1 METLKFG
8 NGNWAT
14 KEGSTLAYNDEN
26 NNFKPL
32 PFDFTRASTATYV
45 DSDGLIKTAKQG
57 EARIDYTDS
66 SDGVLLL
73 EPSRTN
79 LYRYSEDFSQGGS
92 GTGWTKTGSAVATS
106 NQTISPDGTLNADKI
121 SIGTTQTSTFGL
133 YVNNLAI
140 SPSGSTFALSYY
152 FKASEVQFVQILFG
166 GSQVVSGSPF
176 ANFDILNG
184 VLGTVSSVLN
194 ASIEPYLNDFY
205 KVTVTG
211 TASGATLSA
220 VITAIPS
227 ATSPRNTAN
236 SWTLGD
242 GFFIWGAQF
251 EQGSYATSYIP
262 TNGSAVTRIAETC
275 NNSGNSEVFNDS
287 EGVLFADISALA
299 NDGTNRYVSISDGS
313 NNNRVQFIYSS
324 DINKII
330 AGVVSGNS
338 GQCAFFLENIDTTL
352 NRKLALKYK
361 QNDFSL
367 WSNGFE
373 IGTDTSG
380 LAPTVLDTLE
390 FRRGNGTSDFYGKT
404 KQVGYYNTALTD
416 LELET
421 LTSYTSW
428 VSMVNALN
436 LNIIYNG

>member
-1 METLKFG
+1 MANTFKFG

-14 KEGSTLAYNDEN
+14 KEDSVLAYNDEN

-45 DSDGLIKTAKQG
+45 DSDGLIKTSKQG

-66 SDGVLLL
+66 SDGALLL

-79 LYRYSEDFSQGGS
+79 LYRYSEDFIQGAS
-92 GTGWTKTGSAVATS
+92 GTGWTKFGSAFATS
-106 NQTISPDGTLNADKI
+106 NQTVSPDGTLNADKI
-121 SIGTTQTSTFGL
+121 SIGTTQTSTFGV
-133 YVNNLAI
+133 YVNNASI

-152 FKASEVQFVQILFG
+152 FKPSEVQFVQIYFG
-166 GSQVVSGSPF
+166 GGQVVSGSPF

-220 VITAIPS
+220 IISAIPS

-251 EQGSYATSYIP
+251 EAGSYATSYIP
-262 TNGSAVTRIAETC
+262 TNGSSVTRAADSC
-275 NNSGNSEVFNDS
+275 SGAGNSEVFNDS
-287 EGVLFADISALA
+287 EGVLYFEGSALA
-299 NDGTNRYVSISDGS
+299 NDGTIRPITISDGS
-313 NNNRVQFIYSS
+313 TSNRMFIYFSTVSNQFFARIDSS
-324 DINKII
+324 GSTVTSFSYILNDITQYNKISI
-330 AGVVSGNS
+330 KYETNNVSIWANGSKLYTDPTATMPTGLNKLNFDNGV
-338 GQCAFFLENIDTTL
+338 
-352 NRKLALKYK
+352 
-361 QNDFSL
+361 
-367 WSNGFE
+367 
-373 IGTDTSG
+373 
-380 LAPTVLDTLE
+380 
-390 FRRGNGTSDFYGKT
+390 GTSDFYGKI
-404 KQVGYYNTALTD
+404 KQIKYFNTALTD
-416 LELET
+416 EELAA
-421 LTSYTSW
+421 LTT
-428 VSMVNALN
+428 
-436 LNIIYNG
+436 

>member
-1 METLKFG
+1 MANTFKFG

-14 KEGSTLAYNDEN
+14 KEDSVLAYNDEN

-45 DSDGLIKTAKQG
+45 DSDGLIKTSKQG
-57 EARIDYTDS
+57 EARIDYKDS
-66 SDGVLLL
+66 SDGALLL

-79 LYRYSEDFSQGGS
+79 LYRYSEDFIQGAS
-92 GTGWTKTGSAVATS
+92 GTGWTKFGSAFATS
-106 NQTISPDGTLNADKI
+106 NQTVSPDGTLNADKI
-121 SIGTTQTSTFGL
+121 SIGTTQTSTFGV
-133 YVNNLAI
+133 YVNNASI

-152 FKASEVQFVQILFG
+152 FKPSEVQFVQIYFG
-166 GSQVVSGSPF
+166 GGQVVSGSPF

-220 VITAIPS
+220 IISAIPS

-242 GFFIWGAQF
+242 GFFIWGAQL
-251 EQGSYATSYIP
+251 EAGSYATSYIP
-262 TNGSAVTRIAETC
+262 TNGSSVTRVAETC

-287 EGVLFADISALA
+287 EGVLYADISAL
-299 NDGTNRYVSISDGS
+299 NDDLTFRTITISDGS
-313 NNNRVQFIYSS
+313 TSNNVGFGYRNNSNVIYTFLKS
-324 DINKII
+324 DINSSSS
-330 AGVVSGNS
+330 VTVSD
-338 GQCAFFLENIDTTL
+338 I
-352 NRKLALKYK
+352 KLFNKVALKIKSGDY
-361 QNDFSL
+361 SM
-367 WSNGFE
+367 WVNGFE
-373 IGTDTSG
+373 VYTSSTSFTLSG
-380 LAPTVLDTLE
+380 LSELAFD
-390 FRRGNGTSDFYGKT
+390 NGGGDADFYGKT
-404 KQVGYYNTALTD
+404 KEIGYYSTALTD

-428 VSMVNALN
+428 VSMVNELN